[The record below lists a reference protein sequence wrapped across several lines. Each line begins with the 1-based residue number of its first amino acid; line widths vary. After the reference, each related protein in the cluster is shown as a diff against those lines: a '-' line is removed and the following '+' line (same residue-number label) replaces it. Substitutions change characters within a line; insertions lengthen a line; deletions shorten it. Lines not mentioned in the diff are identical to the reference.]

1 LESSI
6 RLPTDLTS
14 ARAARAFVAE
24 TLEAWGVGAY
34 VLETAVLLT
43 SELVTNAILRAR
55 SPIEVTISSPNERV
69 RIAVKDDSEQLP
81 TRQVG
86 DDELGGG
93 HRLQVVEA
101 LADRWGTSRE
111 RASKTVWFELG

>member
-1 LESSI
+1 M
-6 RLPTDLTS
+6 
-14 ARAARAFVAE
+14 
-24 TLEAWGVGAY
+24 GAY

-55 SPIEVTISSPNERV
+55 SPIEVTISSPKERV
-69 RIAVKDDSEQLP
+69 RIAVKDDSEQPP

-101 LADRWGTSRE
+101 LSDRWGTSRE
-111 RASKTVWFELG
+111 RTSKTVWFELG